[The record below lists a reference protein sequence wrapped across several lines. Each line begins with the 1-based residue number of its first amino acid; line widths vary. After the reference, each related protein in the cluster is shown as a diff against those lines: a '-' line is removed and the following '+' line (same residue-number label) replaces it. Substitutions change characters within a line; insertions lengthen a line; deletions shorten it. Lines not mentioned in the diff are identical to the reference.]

1 MDAAARPAVR
11 YGRRK
16 GQRREPTPLASWRHA
31 SRFLEPV
38 SPLTRVYI
46 GVTTEINEVTAAN
59 GLEEYNVPDSIFL
72 PNGVDLHQVTVLPKA
87 EWVRIRDSV
96 DSAARETARIHAERK
111 EWKDMHLRSKAIVK
125 NWPNT
130 IAGQAQRKLK
140 AKKLREEKEEE
151 ERKLLDLEEA
161 QFQAAKRKEAIEQA
175 KTYQYFQNE
184 RVKGL
189 HKALLLTEV
198 LKERDAQI
206 EFKKTKPDIYKKKE
220 EEMER
225 EHEKAILKEQEK
237 AYERYMNRQA
247 LCRDHLEQ
255 IKEHKHQAE
264 LDKLEAK
271 KEGKEIQRLTKLY
284 ELEVQKENEKK
295 LEEKLEHRR
304 MHCAHV
310 ADQDILKAVQEQKQE
325 EENDKIRAHFKA
337 KQNMNKLRRE
347 KEAEMNRL
355 MQERRDITIN
365 RLVEQM
371 KQTFE
376 RIDERVARDVAEREA
391 EWEKELKEKEEK
403 NKAELK
409 SIAEHRATVIKMKGE
424 REREA
429 RLEGKEKLHELMEAD
444 RIYLEMEKDK
454 KRRNRNENI
463 KMQETHIQQ
472 MAEKRAK
479 EQHEKQAELNYEAQ
493 KEVIAICK
501 EQEFQEYAN
510 QVIDSESKT
519 ARNIYPLLKAAKEGA
534 GGGHGPVYKE
544 RGGIRP
550 SYQARDINGTQLP
563 SYNCNTTE
571 VKELN
576 TNGNIQQTKGRLG
589 FTW

>member
-1 MDAAARPAVR
+1 MDAAARPAAL

-16 GQRREPTPLASWRHA
+16 GQRLAPTP
-31 SRFLEPV
+31 
-38 SPLTRVYI
+38 
-46 GVTTEINEVTAAN
+46 AN
-59 GLEEYNVPDSIFL
+59 GLEEYNAPDSIFL
-72 PNGVDLHQVTVLPKA
+72 PNGVDLRQVTVLPKA

-96 DSAARETARIHAERK
+96 DSAAREAARIHAERK
-111 EWKDMHLRSKAIVK
+111 ERKDMHLRSKAVVK

-140 AKKLREEKEEE
+140 ARKLREEKEEE

-175 KTYQYFQNE
+175 KKYQYYQNE

-225 EHEKAILKEQEK
+225 EREKAILKEQEK

-271 KEGKEIQRLTKLY
+271 KEGEEIQRLTKLY
-284 ELEVQKENEKK
+284 ELEVQRENEKK

-337 KQNMNKLRRE
+337 KQNMAKLRRE

-355 MQERRDITIN
+355 MQERRDIITN
-365 RLVEQM
+365 HLAAQM

-391 EWEKELKEKEEK
+391 EWEKELKEREEK

-424 REREA
+424 REKEA
-429 RLEGKEKLHELMEAD
+429 ILEGKEKLRELMEAD

-463 KMQETHIQQ
+463 KMQKTQIQQ

-479 EQHEKQAELNYEAQ
+479 EQHEKQAELDYEAQ
-493 KEVIAICK
+493 KEVITICK

-519 ARNIYPLLKAAKEGA
+519 TRNIYPLLKAAKEGH
-534 GGGHGPVYKE
+534 GGGHGPVYRE

-571 VKELN
+571 EIKELN
-576 TNGNIQQTKGRLG
+576 TNGNIQQAKGRLG

>member
-1 MDAAARPAVR
+1 EQTDIR
-11 YGRRK
+11 Y
-16 GQRREPTPLASWRHA
+16 LYS
-31 SRFLEPV
+31 SL
-38 SPLTRVYI
+38 
-46 GVTTEINEVTAAN
+46 
-59 GLEEYNVPDSIFL
+59 L
-72 PNGVDLHQVTVLPKA
+72 PNGVDLRQVTVLPKA

-96 DSAARETARIHAERK
+96 DSAAREAARIHAERK
-111 EWKDMHLRSKAIVK
+111 EREDMHFRSKAVVK

-151 ERKLLDLEEA
+151 ERKRLDLEEA

-175 KTYQYFQNE
+175 KTYQYYQNE

-189 HKALLLTEV
+189 HVSLLLTEV

-271 KEGKEIQRLTKLY
+271 KEGEEIQRLTKLY
-284 ELEVQKENEKK
+284 KLEVQRENEKK

-337 KQNMNKLRRE
+337 KQNMAKLRRE

-355 MQERRDITIN
+355 MQEHRDITTN

-376 RIDERVARDVAEREA
+376 KIDERVARDVAEREA
-391 EWEKELKEKEEK
+391 EWEKELKEKDEK

-409 SIAEHRATVIKMKGE
+409 SIAEHRASV
-424 REREA
+424 
-429 RLEGKEKLHELMEAD
+429 
-444 RIYLEMEKDK
+444 
-454 KRRNRNENI
+454 
-463 KMQETHIQQ
+463 
-472 MAEKRAK
+472 AEKRAK
-479 EQHEKQAELNYEAQ
+479 EQHEKQAELDYEAE
-493 KEVIAICK
+493 KEVIAMCK

-519 ARNIYPLLKAAKEGA
+519 AQNIYPLLKAAKEGA
-534 GGGHGPVYKE
+534 GAGHGPVYRE

-571 VKELN
+571 EIKELN
-576 TNGNIQQTKGRLG
+576 TNGNIQQAKGRLG

>member
-46 GVTTEINEVTAAN
+46 GVTTEINEVTEVEDQAHCTSQRAISREVILSKTAN

-130 IAGQAQRKLK
+130 IA
-140 AKKLREEKEEE
+140 
-151 ERKLLDLEEA
+151 
-161 QFQAAKRKEAIEQA
+161 
-175 KTYQYFQNE
+175 
-184 RVKGL
+184 
-189 HKALLLTEV
+189 KALLLTEV

>member
-1 MDAAARPAVR
+1 QTDIK
-11 YGRRK
+11 YHC
-16 GQRREPTPLASWRHA
+16 QR
-31 SRFLEPV
+31 
-38 SPLTRVYI
+38 
-46 GVTTEINEVTAAN
+46 N
-59 GLEEYNVPDSIFL
+59 IFL
-72 PNGVDLHQVTVLPKA
+72 PNGVDLRQVTVLPKA

-96 DSAARETARIHAERK
+96 DSAAREAARIHAERK
-111 EWKDMHLRSKAIVK
+111 ERKDMHLRSKAVVK

-140 AKKLREEKEEE
+140 ARKLREEKEEE

-161 QFQAAKRKEAIEQA
+161 QFQAAKRKEAIEEA
-175 KTYQYFQNE
+175 KTYQYYQNE

-189 HKALLLTEV
+189 HVSLLLTEV

-220 EEMER
+220 EEVER
-225 EHEKAILKEQEK
+225 EREKAILKEQEK

-264 LDKLEAK
+264 LDKIEAK
-271 KEGKEIQRLTKLY
+271 KEGEEIQRLTKLY
-284 ELEVQKENEKK
+284 ELEVQRENEKK
-295 LEEKLEHRR
+295 LEEKREHRR
-304 MHCAHV
+304 MHCEHV

-337 KQNMNKLRRE
+337 KQSMAKLRRE

-355 MQERRDITIN
+355 MQERRDIITN
-365 RLVEQM
+365 RLVAQM

-376 RIDERVARDVAEREA
+376 SIDERVARDVAEREA

-403 NKAELK
+403 TKAELK
-409 SIAEHRATVIKMKGE
+409 SIAEHRATV
-424 REREA
+424 
-429 RLEGKEKLHELMEAD
+429 
-444 RIYLEMEKDK
+444 
-454 KRRNRNENI
+454 
-463 KMQETHIQQ
+463 
-472 MAEKRAK
+472 AEKRAK
-479 EQHEKQAELNYEAQ
+479 EQHEKQAELDYEAQ
-493 KEVIAICK
+493 KEVTAICK

-519 ARNIYPLLKAAKEGA
+519 TRNIYPLLKAAKEGT
-534 GGGHGPVYKE
+534 GGGHGPVYRE

-571 VKELN
+571 EIKELN
-576 TNGNIQQTKGRLG
+576 VNGNIQQAKGRLG

>member
-1 MDAAARPAVR
+1 MGGWR
-11 YGRRK
+11 
-16 GQRREPTPLASWRHA
+16 QRCA
-31 SRFLEPV
+31 
-38 SPLTRVYI
+38 
-46 GVTTEINEVTAAN
+46 
-59 GLEEYNVPDSIFL
+59 
-72 PNGVDLHQVTVLPKA
+72 
-87 EWVRIRDSV
+87 
-96 DSAARETARIHAERK
+96 SAARGVPA
-111 EWKDMHLRSKAIVK
+111 WQ
-125 NWPNT
+125 
-130 IAGQAQRKLK
+130 G
-140 AKKLREEKEEE
+140 LREP
-151 ERKLLDLEEA
+151 RSDRSPGEA
-161 QFQAAKRKEAIEQA
+161 RGSSREYSAARSAHPQPPGRAGTGTTSGTRGRSGPEGHGQGGHYPRRRGEAPDWGRRCGNSAPPALTLSRPASGSAPLSHVTPLSANRAVCLPPSFGCLVTAVHGARASLAPRCPGCRGLWTRPPGPRRSMGGA
-175 KTYQYFQNE
+175 KA
-184 RVKGL
+184 RDWSPR
-189 HKALLLTEV
+189 KALLLTEV

-225 EHEKAILKEQEK
+225 EREKAILKEQEK

-271 KEGKEIQRLTKLY
+271 KEGEEIQRLTKLY
-284 ELEVQKENEKK
+284 ELEVQRENEKK

-337 KQNMNKLRRE
+337 KQNMAKLRRE

-355 MQERRDITIN
+355 MQERRDIITN
-365 RLVEQM
+365 HLAAQM

-391 EWEKELKEKEEK
+391 EWEKELKEREEK
-403 NKAELK
+403 TKAELK

-424 REREA
+424 REKEA
-429 RLEGKEKLHELMEAD
+429 ILEGKEKLRELMEAD

-463 KMQETHIQQ
+463 KMQKTQIQQ

-479 EQHEKQAELNYEAQ
+479 EQHEKQAELDYEAQ
-493 KEVIAICK
+493 KEVITICK

-519 ARNIYPLLKAAKEGA
+519 TRNIYPLLKAAKEGH
-534 GGGHGPVYKE
+534 GGGHGPVYRE

-571 VKELN
+571 EIKELN
-576 TNGNIQQTKGRLG
+576 TNGNIQQAKGRLG

>member
-1 MDAAARPAVR
+1 MEAAARPAAL

-16 GQRREPTPLASWRHA
+16 GQRLDPTP
-31 SRFLEPV
+31 
-38 SPLTRVYI
+38 
-46 GVTTEINEVTAAN
+46 AN
-59 GLEEYNVPDSIFL
+59 LLEEYNVPESIFL
-72 PNGVDLHQVTVLPKA
+72 PNGIDLRQVTVLPKA

-96 DSAARETARIHAERK
+96 DSAAREAARIHAERK
-111 EWKDMHLRSKAIVK
+111 ERKDMHLRSKAIVK

-130 IAGQAQRKLK
+130 IA
-140 AKKLREEKEEE
+140 
-151 ERKLLDLEEA
+151 
-161 QFQAAKRKEAIEQA
+161 
-175 KTYQYFQNE
+175 
-184 RVKGL
+184 
-189 HKALLLTEV
+189 KALLLTEV

-225 EHEKAILKEQEK
+225 EREKAILKEQEK

-264 LDKLEAK
+264 LDKIEAK
-271 KEGKEIQRLTKLY
+271 KEGEEIQRLTKLY
-284 ELEVQKENEKK
+284 ELEVQRENEKK
-295 LEEKLEHRR
+295 LEEKREHRR
-304 MHCAHV
+304 MHCEHV

-337 KQNMNKLRRE
+337 KQNMAKLRRE

-355 MQERRDITIN
+355 MQERRDIITN
-365 RLVEQM
+365 RLVAQM

-403 NKAELK
+403 TKAELK
-409 SIAEHRATVIKMKGE
+409 SIAEHRATVIKMKEE

-429 RLEGKEKLHELMEAD
+429 RLEGKEKLRELMEAD

-463 KMQETHIQQ
+463 KMQKTQIQQ

-479 EQHEKQAELNYEAQ
+479 EQHEKQAELDYEAQ

-519 ARNIYPLLKAAKEGA
+519 TRNIYPLLKAAKEGT
-534 GGGHGPVYKE
+534 GGGHGPVYRE

-571 VKELN
+571 EIKELN
-576 TNGNIQQTKGRLG
+576 INGNIQQAKGRLG

>member
-1 MDAAARPAVR
+1 MEAAARPAALF
-11 YGRRK
+11 GRRK
-16 GQRREPTPLASWRHA
+16 GQRRGPAP
-31 SRFLEPV
+31 
-38 SPLTRVYI
+38 
-46 GVTTEINEVTAAN
+46 N
-59 GLEEYNVPDSIFL
+59 GLEEYDAPDSIFL
-72 PNGVDLHQVTVLPKA
+72 PNGVDLREVTILPRA
-87 EWVRIRDSV
+87 EWVRIQDSV
-96 DSAARETARIHAERK
+96 DSAAREAARIHAERK
-111 EWKDMHLRSKAIVK
+111 ERTDMHLRSKAVVK

-130 IAGQAQRKLK
+130 IAGQAKRKLK
-140 AKKLREEKEEE
+140 ARKLREEKEEE
-151 ERKLLDLEEA
+151 ERKQLDLEEA

-175 KTYQYFQNE
+175 KTYQYYQNE

-189 HKALLLTEV
+189 HRELLLTEV

-225 EHEKAILKEQEK
+225 EREKAILKEQEK

-271 KEGKEIQRLTKLY
+271 KESDEIQRLTKLY
-284 ELEVQKENEKK
+284 ALEVQRENEKK
-295 LEEKLEHRR
+295 LEEKLEHRK
-304 MHCAHV
+304 MHLEHV

-325 EENDKIRAHFKA
+325 EENEKIRAHFKA
-337 KQNMNKLRRE
+337 KQNMAKLRRE
-347 KEAEMNRL
+347 KEAQMNRL
-355 MQERRDITIN
+355 MQERRDIITN
-365 RLVEQM
+365 RLVAQM

-376 RIDERVARDVAEREA
+376 NIDERVARVVAEKEA
-391 EWEKELKEKEEK
+391 EWEKERKEKEEK

-409 SIAEHRATVIKMKGE
+409 SIAEHRATVIKMRE
-424 REREA
+424 EQEREA
-429 RLEGKEKLHELMEAD
+429 RLKGKEKLLELMEAD
-444 RIYLEMEKDK
+444 RIYLEMEKEK
-454 KRRNRNENI
+454 KQRNRSENI
-463 KMQETHIQQ
+463 KMQDIQIQQ
-472 MAEKRAK
+472 MAEKRAT
-479 EQHEKQAELNYEAQ
+479 EHHEKQTELDYEAQ
-493 KEVIAICK
+493 KEIIAVCK
-501 EQEFQEYAN
+501 EQEFQAYAK

-534 GGGHGPVYKE
+534 GGGHGPVYRE

-571 VKELN
+571 EIKELN
-576 TNGNIQQTKGRLG
+576 SYDNIQQGKGRLG

>member
-1 MDAAARPAVR
+1 MGGAKARD
-11 YGRRK
+11 
-16 GQRREPTPLASWRHA
+16 WRP
-31 SRFLEPV
+31 R
-38 SPLTRVYI
+38 
-46 GVTTEINEVTAAN
+46 
-59 GLEEYNVPDSIFL
+59 
-72 PNGVDLHQVTVLPKA
+72 
-87 EWVRIRDSV
+87 
-96 DSAARETARIHAERK
+96 
-111 EWKDMHLRSKAIVK
+111 
-125 NWPNT
+125 
-130 IAGQAQRKLK
+130 GQAQRKLK
-140 AKKLREEKEEE
+140 ARKLREEKEEE

-175 KTYQYFQNE
+175 KKYQYYQNE

-225 EHEKAILKEQEK
+225 EREKAILKEQEK

-271 KEGKEIQRLTKLY
+271 KEGEEIQRLTKLY
-284 ELEVQKENEKK
+284 ELEVQRENEKK

-337 KQNMNKLRRE
+337 KQNMAKLRRE

-355 MQERRDITIN
+355 MQERRDIITN
-365 RLVEQM
+365 HLAAQM

-391 EWEKELKEKEEK
+391 EWEKELKEREEK

-424 REREA
+424 REKEA
-429 RLEGKEKLHELMEAD
+429 ILEGKEKLRELMEAD

-463 KMQETHIQQ
+463 KMQKTQIQQ

-479 EQHEKQAELNYEAQ
+479 EQHEKQAELDYEAQ
-493 KEVIAICK
+493 KEVITICK

-519 ARNIYPLLKAAKEGA
+519 TRNIYPLLKAAKEGH
-534 GGGHGPVYKE
+534 GGGHGPVYRE

-571 VKELN
+571 EIKELN
-576 TNGNIQQTKGRLG
+576 TNGNIQQAKGRLG